1 MKKLLAVIGLS
12 SFMFAASVYNQGLY
26 AFLKGNYSLA
36 YQKWIQA
43 CNVEKNAWGCFS
55 AAQLL
60 EKGEGVKKDPKRAKL
75 LYEKACKFGLKV
87 ACKK

>member
-1 MKKLLAVIGLS
+1 MKKLLAIVGLS
-12 SFMFAASVYNQGLY
+12 SFMFAASIYNQGLY

-36 YQKWIQA
+36 YQKWVQA

-60 EKGEGVKKDPKRAKL
+60 EKGEGVKKDEKRAEM
-75 LYEKACKFGLKV
+75 LYKKACEFGLKV
-87 ACKK
+87 ACNK